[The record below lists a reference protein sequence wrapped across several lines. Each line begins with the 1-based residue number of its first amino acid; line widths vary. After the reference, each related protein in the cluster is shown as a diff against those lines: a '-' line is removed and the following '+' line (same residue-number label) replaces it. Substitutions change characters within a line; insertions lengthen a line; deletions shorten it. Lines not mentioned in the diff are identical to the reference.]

1 MFQALAKTLTA
12 LHQQLSAEPPHVRS
26 IVEIEVRVG
35 LISLSDRLERATP
48 TIPGSGAVQIEP
60 DMMRRRGLR
69 FVSGVSPPV
78 FGTVKQEI
86 GRRYGT
92 TERATKEV
100 VYVYDSGRMRDQRV
114 IFDGVNP
121 PHCERKE
128 TKKQVNFQLPAASY
142 DLRVQA
148 SLEEAMEPMQGTDPP
163 EGWSGRRTKRRVSW
177 KSPSNVPEGAAWLW
191 QADLTL
197 VEEISPNRGLLETW
211 EVELELLPRARD
223 RWLSLTVPE
232 EVIAMTS
239 QVATHLLHLLEP
251 INPIEPMSAI
261 ANPTPEL
268 HQDIKTAVLSACA
281 QLKTPGKGSPFPGA
295 QPVNMCKRNVPDV
308 QRASYYI
315 AEKTDGVRYLMLA
328 LPGPSG
334 NTCVLVDRSM
344 NVFRVAGGAFLAEVL
359 GPGTILDGE
368 LVHNRTMMKAIFVAF
383 DILRHRERNVMPL
396 GFLERLTAL
405 REGVM
410 ASYFDQMRTA
420 GAAQEGHLMLVMK
433 SFYPR
438 KKIMD
443 LFRHVS
449 VEGRHRIFKDEGRTL
464 HHKTD
469 GIIFQPNAPYTVGT
483 DTALLKWKWADL
495 ASVDL
500 RVYPAP
506 DSGGGGGG
514 GGMGRGCNV
523 KLCSEAGNHGEEVDL
538 SKSVHLSVHDRA
550 RLVADM
556 EGSRSVIAEVA
567 LDPGSGLWVYMG
579 LRPDKDR
586 PNFITTVI
594 STMVEVAEGLS
605 EEELKY
611 RMLVDSPSSD
621 DWVRQETAMRK
632 RAVQWQYKK
641 KAAQTTPTTTAT
653 SPPPPPPPRPQQQPP
668 R

>member
-1 MFQALAKTLTA
+1 
-12 LHQQLSAEPPHVRS
+12 
-26 IVEIEVRVG
+26 
-35 LISLSDRLERATP
+35 
-48 TIPGSGAVQIEP
+48 
-60 DMMRRRGLR
+60 
-69 FVSGVSPPV
+69 
-78 FGTVKQEI
+78 
-86 GRRYGT
+86 
-92 TERATKEV
+92 
-100 VYVYDSGRMRDQRV
+100 
-114 IFDGVNP
+114 
-121 PHCERKE
+121 
-128 TKKQVNFQLPAASY
+128 
-142 DLRVQA
+142 
-148 SLEEAMEPMQGTDPP
+148 
-163 EGWSGRRTKRRVSW
+163 
-177 KSPSNVPEGAAWLW
+177 
-191 QADLTL
+191 
-197 VEEISPNRGLLETW
+197 
-211 EVELELLPRARD
+211 
-223 RWLSLTVPE
+223 
-232 EVIAMTS
+232 
-239 QVATHLLHLLEP
+239 
-251 INPIEPMSAI
+251 
-261 ANPTPEL
+261 
-268 HQDIKTAVLSACA
+268 
-281 QLKTPGKGSPFPGA
+281 
-295 QPVNMCKRNVPDV
+295 DV

-420 GAAQEGHLMLVMK
+420 GAPQEGHLMLVMK

-514 GGMGRGCNV
+514 
-523 KLCSEAGNHGEEVDL
+523 
-538 SKSVHLSVHDRA
+538 
-550 RLVADM
+550 
-556 EGSRSVIAEVA
+556 
-567 LDPGSGLWVYMG
+567 
-579 LRPDKDR
+579 
-586 PNFITTVI
+586 
-594 STMVEVAEGLS
+594 
-605 EEELKY
+605 
-611 RMLVDSPSSD
+611 
-621 DWVRQETAMRK
+621 
-632 RAVQWQYKK
+632 
-641 KAAQTTPTTTAT
+641 
-653 SPPPPPPPRPQQQPP
+653 
-668 R
+668 